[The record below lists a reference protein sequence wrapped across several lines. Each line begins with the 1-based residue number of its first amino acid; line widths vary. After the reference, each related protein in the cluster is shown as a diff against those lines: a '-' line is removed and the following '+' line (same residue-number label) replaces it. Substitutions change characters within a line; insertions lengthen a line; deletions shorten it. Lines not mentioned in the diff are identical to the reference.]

1 VSERLI
7 RINEVREL
15 TGLCRS
21 AVYSAAGFPKP
32 IKLPTGGDGSKGR
45 ASAWIFSEVVA
56 WIQTTISASRREGVG
71 ASNG

>member
-56 WIQTTISASRREGVG
+56 WIQTTIATARRESAGG
-71 ASNG
+71 THE